1 MPTKTEWLAILC
13 TVVAAVS
20 FVFLVRS
27 HTPDNLVH
35 VEPTTTTLEAAH
47 VPTTYRP
54 PANP

>member
-1 MPTKTEWLAILC
+1 MPTRTEWLAILC
-13 TVVAAVS
+13 TIVAAVS